1 MTGSPAPGLSASRCV
16 RLRDDQ
22 GGRTFL
28 TIGARCMAL
37 SRPECRNDSVACTLA
52 RICRKS
58 FDALARHAGMGEV
71 GVQAAFARFHEYFAG
86 RDELH
91 AVRTEIA
98 EAQAQTAPRAERPDG
113 PPAGQAKG
121 LDLARAAAAVRIA
134 VFKLQHASRPDRFVQ
149 RVDHAGFRLVPAL
162 RHEHALTFG

>member
-1 MTGSPAPGLSASRCV
+1 
-16 RLRDDQ
+16 
-22 GGRTFL
+22 
-28 TIGARCMAL
+28 
-37 SRPECRNDSVACTLA
+37 
-52 RICRKS
+52 
-58 FDALARHAGMGEV
+58 
-71 GVQAAFARFHEYFAG
+71 FARFHEYFAG

-121 LDLARAAAAVRIA
+121 LDLARAGAAVRIA

-162 RHEHALTFG
+162 RHEHALTFGASAQLGRKHGVDLQHRRLRAPGQALPGESADEARAYHQRFQS